1 MADIIF
7 NEIEEEIIQSFD
19 QMTKEQQRD
28 RLALWTLEIYN
39 WINKARAYIA
49 FEQSLANKLSD
60 NSKQSLDNV
69 KEILRARRVAKKMIN
84 NKQILTEGYVLLNKI
99 GETIRGEEVL
109 YSVTISKTGKAL
121 STGSIGTEGVY
132 TWKVPLKEFLTML
145 NFTSQRIVLKD
156 SSALYKMLEKQIEEN
171 NKVVYEKWTEEKL
184 QQFAIFNSQV
194 RTNPKWSNWHKINE
208 GNMLEAFL
216 RFLDDGGTPTRMA
229 NPNYWHMV
237 GSAVKRTMSAPDPFF
252 LGGDLNEFQIKG
264 LNASVT
270 NINTLIQNLEKV
282 LMILR
287 MSYSGHEVLKKYYR
301 ANVANQIQQETL
313 KTQEEI
319 ANELINFFTSKIER

>member
-28 RLALWTLEIYN
+28 RLTLWTLEIYN

-69 KEILRARRVAKKMIN
+69 KEMLRARRVAKRMID

-121 STGSIGTEGVY
+121 STGSIGTGGVY

-194 RTNPKWSNWHKINE
+194 RANPKWSNWHRINE

-216 RFLDDGGTPTRMA
+216 RFLDDGGIPTRMA

-301 ANVANQIQQETL
+301 TNVANQIQQEAL
-313 KTQEEI
+313 KSQEEI